1 MRRRPHAAGEVAEK
15 GGRGAEGCKASEEEE
30 EEEDVRLS
38 GRCPAAVTR
47 CKPPIKAGLNPLAL
61 FPGASTAAEGPL
73 AVKGSS
79 RWFKKESSA
88 PKASLANSPDWGSL
102 LGVGVGGVALTLTLS
117 PSVAQQLANPQ
128 RLP

>member
-1 MRRRPHAAGEVAEK
+1 MDR
-15 GGRGAEGCKASEEEE
+15 GREE

-61 FPGASTAAEGPL
+61 FPGAAASAEGPL

-79 RWFKKESSA
+79 RWFKKECSA
-88 PKASLANSPDWGSL
+88 PKASLANSPTWAPCWGGYL
-102 LGVGVGGVALTLTLS
+102 
-117 PSVAQQLANPQ
+117 PSW
-128 RLP
+128 